1 MLRSVLHR
9 KGSVINLSRAVL
21 RTTKRNVI
29 VSKSILGSIPQSA
42 ITESLWPKLR
52 EAVMM
57 DPRRLI
63 VLDDD
68 PTGCQTVY
76 DINVLLDYSVTSI
89 EEQLKLDDKLFYI
102 LTNTRSLGEAD
113 AISVTKH
120 VIDNIQTA
128 VKNVRYPHTIQY
140 ISRSDSTLRGH
151 HPAEVEAIAEAL
163 NVPFESTIVMPGQYF
178 WKTLNEM
185 SQEHE
190 TRIINDLTCQF
201 IITAFF
207 EGGRL
212 TFNDVHYVQEGEN
225 LIPAGETPFAN
236 DAHFGFKASN
246 LKDWVVEKTGGAV
259 KRENVSSIS
268 LNDIREG
275 GPATVAN
282 ILESQQ
288 HGNTVIVNG
297 KREVRTVHMI
307 RSND

>member
-1 MLRSVLHR
+1 M
-9 KGSVINLSRAVL
+9 NLSRAVL

-29 VSKSILGSIPQSA
+29 VSKSILGSVQQSA

-52 EAVMM
+52 EAVLM

-128 VKNVRYPHTIQY
+128 VKNIRYPHTIQY

-151 HPAEVEAIAEAL
+151 HPAEVQAIAEAL
-163 NVPFESTIVMPGQYF
+163 NVPFDNTIVMPGQYY
-178 WKTLNEM
+178 WKMFNDI
-185 SQEHE
+185 SQE
-190 TRIINDLTCQF
+190 
-201 IITAFF
+201 
-207 EGGRL
+207 
-212 TFNDVHYVQEGEN
+212 
-225 LIPAGETPFAN
+225 
-236 DAHFGFKASN
+236 
-246 LKDWVVEKTGGAV
+246 
-259 KRENVSSIS
+259 REPSR
-268 LNDIREG
+268 D
-275 GPATVAN
+275 
-282 ILESQQ
+282 
-288 HGNTVIVNG
+288 
-297 KREVRTVHMI
+297 
-307 RSND
+307 